1 MHKLFLGAGV
11 FIAYFFSL
19 QAFAQTRNSTYWNDM
34 ARFLAG
40 LPVSASSQF
49 EQLTKSK
56 SYQHHKAKM
65 DEYWERVEKGNIAQI
80 IPWRARYIEP
90 HFNRGTVLY
99 PLSGGDFIN
108 MYTFYP
114 GARRYIML
122 SREPEG
128 KIPDLF
134 SLSESQLATGLQSI
148 RSCIWSI
155 ASVNYFV
162 TKAMRAEMKNRYL
175 GGTLPVYLIYASR
188 LGLTITNI
196 EPVGISKEGML
207 FTITGSGTI
216 KGEPPAITGNRI
228 SFTVPGS
235 STPSELLYLSMYI
248 TPKSMDS
255 ETPEGKFL
263 ASLSRINVIIKSAVY
278 LLHSA
283 AYESLVRALLQR
295 TSILIEDDSGIPFRY
310 LNPDVF
316 SIKLFGTFDTPV
328 RLKEIPNP
336 PKQPDLA
343 EAMKANTTPLPF
355 SFGYGVLRRDK
366 QSNLILAIRQR

>member
-1 MHKLFLGAGV
+1 MYNLFITGAI
-11 FIAYFFSL
+11 FISCLFSI
-19 QAFAQTRNSTYWNDM
+19 QAFAQTHTPAHWNDM

-40 LPVSASSQF
+40 LPLEASSQF
-49 EQLTKSK
+49 EQLTRSK
-56 SYQHHKAKM
+56 NYLHHKMKM
-65 DEYWERVEKGNIAQI
+65 NEYWERVEKGNIAQI

-114 GARRYIML
+114 GARRYVMI

-128 KIPDLF
+128 TIPDLF
-134 SLSESQLATGLQSI
+134 SLSDSQLASGLQSI

-162 TKAMRAEMKNRYL
+162 TKAMRAEMKNRYI

-196 EPVGISKEGML
+196 ERVGISKEGML
-207 FTITGSGTI
+207 FTINNGGTI
-216 KGEPPAITGNRI
+216 KGETPVISGNRI
-228 SFTVPGS
+228 SFIQPGS
-235 STPSELLYLSMYI
+235 NTPGELIYLSMYI
-248 TPKSMDS
+248 TPKSMDA

-263 ASLSRINVIIKSAVY
+263 SSLSRINVIIKSAVY
-278 LLHSA
+278 LLHRP
-283 AYESLVRALLQR
+283 AYEPFVRALLQR
-295 TSILIEDDSGIPFRY
+295 TSMLIEDDSGIPFRY

-316 SIKLFGTFDTPV
+316 SIKLFGAFDTPV

-343 EAMKANTTPLPF
+343 DAMKENTTPLPF
-355 SFGYGVLRRDK
+355 SFGYGVLRKDR

>member
-1 MHKLFLGAGV
+1 MHKLYPLAGIIV
-11 FIAYFFSL
+11 SCFFSL
-19 QAFAQTRNSTYWNDM
+19 QAFGNTRNSIYWNDM

-40 LPVSASSQF
+40 LPVSASGQF

-56 SYQHHKAKM
+56 SYQHHKIKM
-65 DEYWERVEKGNIAQI
+65 DEYWERVKKGNIAQI
-80 IPWRARYIEP
+80 IPWRVRYIEP
-90 HFNRGTVLY
+90 HFNRDTVLY

-114 GARRYIML
+114 GARRYIMI

-134 SLSESQLATGLQSI
+134 ALSESQLACGLQSI

-207 FTITGSGTI
+207 FTIERGGTI
-216 KGEPPAITGNRI
+216 KGERPVITGNRI
-228 SFTVPGS
+228 SFIVPGS
-235 STPSELLYLSMYI
+235 NSTSELLYLSMYI
-248 TPKSMDS
+248 TPKSMDY

-263 ASLSRINVIIKSAVY
+263 LSLSRINVIIKSAVY
-278 LLHSA
+278 LFHRTK
-283 AYESLVRALLQR
+283 YEPFVRALLQR
-295 TSILIEDDSGIPFRY
+295 TTMLIEDDSGIPFRY

-316 SIKLFGTFDTPV
+316 SIKLFGTFDTPI

-343 EAMKANTTPLPF
+343 KAMEGNSTPLPF
-355 SFGYGVLRRDK
+355 SFGYGVLRKDR
-366 QSNLILAIRQR
+366 QSNLIFAIRQQ